1 MQLLTD
7 AKCIPFTKKNEA
19 MKKGLIS
26 VQSENIFPIIKQF
39 LYSDREVFL
48 RELIANAVDATTKL
62 QTLARKGEIKEELG
76 DLTIEVIADRKKG
89 TLSIR
94 DRGIGMTR
102 EEVEKYLNQVAFS
115 SAQEF
120 LEKYKS
126 EAQIIGHFGLGFYSA
141 FMVADKVEVITRSWR
156 PDAKA
161 VIWTCEGNPEYTLD
175 ETDRRSERGTEV
187 VLHLSK
193 DSTEF
198 LEEARIQALL
208 DKYCRF
214 LPVPIKFG
222 KRKETVT
229 EESKDGKKKT
239 RVVEVDNIINKP
251 AIWRKPPSELKDE
264 DYLALYETL
273 YPYSEKP
280 LFWVHLNI
288 DYPFH
293 LTGIL
298 YFPRLGNVLEIQ
310 RNKIQLYSN
319 FMFVTDDVKEIVPEF
334 LTLLHGVIDSPDI
347 PLNVSRS
354 YLQSDS
360 NVRKI
365 ASYITRKVAERLNEL
380 FKKDRKD
387 FEQKWDDLGIFIKY
401 GMISEE
407 KFYEKALKF
416 ALLKNTE
423 GQYFTIDEYKEKVKN
438 NQTNKDGKI
447 VLLYTHDP
455 EAHHAYI
462 DEARQRNYD
471 LLLMDMVVDNH
482 FMQHLEHKMED
493 ILFARVDADTLD
505 HLIDK
510 GETRDAVLSEAQ
522 QKEVEALFKEVTQEH
537 QGATVVLKALSPEA
551 MPVQIT
557 HPEFLRRMREMQMVS
572 GMKANGMPEFFN
584 VVVNTNHPLVA
595 KKLLAEKEAARKQE
609 LARYLYHL
617 ALLQNGMLRGEA
629 LTQFVRESLKVAE
642 S

>member
-1 MQLLTD
+1 
-7 AKCIPFTKKNEA
+7 
-19 MKKGLIS
+19 MKKGFIS

-48 RELIANAVDATTKL
+48 RELVANAVDATTKL

-76 DLTIEVIADRKKG
+76 DLTIEVIVDRKKR
-89 TLSIR
+89 TLTIR
-94 DRGIGMTR
+94 DRGVGMTR

-141 FMVADKVEVITRSWR
+141 FMVADKVEVITRSWH

-161 VIWTCEGNPEYTLD
+161 VIWTCEGNPEYMLD
-175 ETDRRSERGTEV
+175 ETDRRSARGTDV
-187 VLHLSK
+187 VLYLSK
-193 DSTEF
+193 DASEF
-198 LEEARIQALL
+198 LEETRIQALL
-208 DKYCRF
+208 EKYCRF

-222 KRKETVT
+222 KRKETIT
-229 EESKDGKKKT
+229 EEGKDGKKKT

-251 AIWRKPPSELKDE
+251 AIWRKPPAELKDE
-264 DYLALYETL
+264 DYLTLYETL
-273 YPYSEKP
+273 YPYSEHP

-288 DYPFH
+288 DYPFN
-293 LTGIL
+293 LMGIL
-298 YFPRLGNVLEIQ
+298 YFPRLGNALEIQ

-319 FMFVTDDVKEIVPEF
+319 FMFVTNDVKEIVPEF

-416 ALLKNTE
+416 ALLKNTQ
-423 GQYFTIDEYKEKVKN
+423 GQYFTIDEYKEKVKSE
-438 NQTNKDGKI
+438 QTNKDGKV
-447 VLLYTHDP
+447 VLLYTHDR
-455 EAHHAYI
+455 EAHHTYI
-462 DEARQRNYD
+462 DEAHQRNYD
-471 LLLMDMVVDNH
+471 VLLMDMVVDNH

-510 GETRDAVLSEAQ
+510 GEARDAVLSEAQ
-522 QKEVEALFKEVTQEH
+522 QKEIEALFKEVTQEH
-537 QGATVVLKALSPEA
+537 KGATVVLKALSPEA

-572 GMKANGMPEFFN
+572 GMKPNGMPEFFN
-584 VVVNTNHPLVA
+584 IVVNTNHPLIA
-595 KKLLAEKEAARKQE
+595 KKLLAEQDAQRRQE
-609 LARYLYHL
+609 LARYVYHL

-629 LTQFVRESLKVAE
+629 LTQFVRESLKVVE

>member
-1 MQLLTD
+1 M
-7 AKCIPFTKKNEA
+7 E
-19 MKKGLIS
+19 KGFIS

-48 RELIANAVDATTKL
+48 RELVANAVDATTKL
-62 QTLARKGEIKEELG
+62 QTLARKGEIREELG
-76 DLTIEVIADRKKG
+76 DLTIELIVDKKKK
-89 TLSIR
+89 TLTIR

-120 LEKYKS
+120 LEKYKDD
-126 EAQIIGHFGLGFYSA
+126 AQIIGHFGLGFYSA
-141 FMVADKVEVITRSWR
+141 FMVADKVEVVTKSWQ

-161 VIWTCEGNPEYTLD
+161 VIWTCEGNPEYTIAY
-175 ETDRRSERGTEV
+175 TDRRTERGTDV

-198 LEEARIQALL
+198 LEESRIQALL
-208 DKYCRF
+208 EKYCRF

-222 KRKETVT
+222 KRKETIT
-229 EESKDGKKKT
+229 EEGKDGKKKT

-251 AIWRKPPSELKDE
+251 AIWRKPPAELKDE
-264 DYLALYETL
+264 DYLDLYETL

-280 LFWVHLNI
+280 MFWVHLNI

-310 RNKIQLYSN
+310 RNKIRLYSN
-319 FMFVTDDVKEIVPEF
+319 YMFVTDDVKEIVPEF

-387 FEQKWDDLGIFIKY
+387 YEQKWDDLGIFIKY
-401 GMISEE
+401 GMISDE
-407 KFYEKALKF
+407 KFYEKALRF
-416 ALLKNTE
+416 ALLKNVDGE
-423 GQYFTIDEYKEKVKN
+423 YYTIDEYREKVKA
-438 NQTNKDGKI
+438 NQTNKDKK
-447 VLLYTHDP
+447 VVFLYTHDP
-455 EAHHAYI
+455 EAHDVYI
-462 DEARQRNYD
+462 REARARGYD
-471 LLLMDMVVDNH
+471 VLLMDMVIDNH
-482 FMQHLEHKMED
+482 FMQHLEYKMDD
-493 ILFARVDADTLD
+493 IVFARIDADTLD

-510 GETRDAVLSEAQ
+510 GETRDAVLSEEE
-522 QKEVEALFKEVTQEH
+522 QKQVEALFKEVAKERD
-537 QGATVVLKALSPEA
+537 GATVLLKALSPEA

-557 HPEFLRRMREMQMVS
+557 RPEFLRRMREMQMVS
-572 GMKANGMPEFFN
+572 GMKQNDMPDFFN
-584 VVVNTNHPLVA
+584 VVVNTNHPLIA
-595 KKLLAEKEAARKQE
+595 SKLLHETDETRKQE

-617 ALLQNGMLRGEA
+617 ALLQNGMLKGEA
-629 LTQFVRESLKVAE
+629 LTQFVRESLEVVGGEKRGE
-642 S
+642 KSEE